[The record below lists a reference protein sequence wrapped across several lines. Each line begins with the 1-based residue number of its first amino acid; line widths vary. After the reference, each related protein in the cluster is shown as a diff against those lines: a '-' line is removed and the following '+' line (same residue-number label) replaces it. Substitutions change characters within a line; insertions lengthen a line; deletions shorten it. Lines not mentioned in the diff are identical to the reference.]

1 MRDLSAAVLMV
12 VAVLLPA
19 QVEAQASLIRDAE
32 IENTIREYA
41 TPIFQAAGI
50 TPSSVE
56 IFLVNDDSLNAFVTP
71 GMRMFIHTGLLE
83 KADTPSQVIGV
94 IAHETGHI
102 AAGHNLGRRD
112 EYDRAGLTALAAYLL
127 GVGAAILSGSPEL
140 GQATILAG
148 QDIAIKSFLSFTR
161 GQENAADQAA
171 VRYLESARLDPSGL
185 RDFFEVLSDQMALLG
200 QNQDP
205 YLTTHPLT
213 QDRINFLNQA
223 VRESPY
229 SGQQAGAERLHRHK
243 RMQAKLIG
251 FLKPAQTVF
260 RTYPEE
266 DDSLYAR
273 YARAIAHYR
282 RSEIDAALPLIDGL
296 IADHPDDPYFHEL
309 RGQMLFEH
317 QQIAKALPAYQK
329 AVELLPREPQL
340 RLRLAEVLLALED
353 PQLTQQALDNL
364 SFVLAEEPKNAR
376 GWRLA
381 STAHSRSGD
390 KGQTSLALAE
400 WNYAR
405 GEFREAVGQARSAQK
420 TLEQHSPA
428 WLRAQDLEQYAEREY
443 RREQERENN

>member
-1 MRDLSAAVLMV
+1 MV

-83 KADTPSQVIGV
+83 KADTPGQVIGV

-148 QDIAIKSFLSFTR
+148 QDIAIRSFLSFTR

-171 VRYLESARLDPSGL
+171 VRYLESARTDPSGL

-213 QDRINFLNQA
+213 QDRINFLDQA

-282 RSEIDAALPLIDGL
+282 RSEIDAALPIIDGL
-296 IADHPDDPYFHEL
+296 IADNPDDPYFQEL

-317 QQIAKALPAYQK
+317 QRIADSLPAYQK

-340 RLRLAEVLLALED
+340 RLRLAEVQLALED
-353 PQLTQQALDNL
+353 PQLTEQALDNL
-364 SFVLAEEPKNAR
+364 SFVLAEEPKNVH

-381 STAHSRSGD
+381 STAHSRRGD

-405 GEFREAVGQARSAQK
+405 GEFREAVGQARAAQK